1 MSTGGGGSSSSSTEG
16 PIPLPD
22 IRDQLK
28 RKELQEKIAKM
39 EEEEK
44 EQKVKIKRSDK
55 AAFIKVSVV
64 VVLQRCFARDLKLH
78 CILCHSLTFKSTP
91 TTPQNALYFLPNCY
105 ASSWNPNPLPMPTI
119 PFSRK
124 KRTVP

>member
-1 MSTGGGGSSSSSTEG
+1 MSNGGGGGGGGGGSSSSSTEG

-55 AAFIKVSVV
+55 AAFIKVKCRRV
-64 VVLQRCFARDLKLH
+64 A
-78 CILCHSLTFKSTP
+78 
-91 TTPQNALYFLPNCY
+91 
-105 ASSWNPNPLPMPTI
+105 
-119 PFSRK
+119 
-124 KRTVP
+124 TVFCV